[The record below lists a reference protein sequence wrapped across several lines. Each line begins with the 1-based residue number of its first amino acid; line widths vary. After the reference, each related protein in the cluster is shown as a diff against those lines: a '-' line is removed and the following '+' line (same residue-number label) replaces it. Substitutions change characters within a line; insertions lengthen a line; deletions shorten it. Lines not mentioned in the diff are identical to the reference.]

1 MGLGKITRD
10 GGKVVAAI
18 ELARVGWLALSGLYR
33 AVRGKRVDEA
43 SQDAVQRDEA
53 PPAP

>member
-18 ELARVGWLALSGLYR
+18 ELLRLGWLALSGLYR
-33 AVRGKRVDEA
+33 AVRGERSKEA
-43 SQDAVQRDEA
+43 GSNAVQTSEE
-53 PPAP
+53 PTPS